1 MPQRPF
7 MGVERKPAP
16 ECIIEFQLFG
26 KKHAREI
33 EVNQD
38 GRKEKKI
45 VYPILRLGRGPSASD
60 GRAVGNGM
68 TISSSSKSNHY
79 KLLKAMDYG
88 RGNTHMA
95 FMLGEAFKLN
105 IVHNVQEKEIN
116 GRKVT
121 VTYANLRDENGV
133 WQVSAPVVQRFDDE
147 TGEPVGDPQ
156 PIKAPEAT
164 VKEKMLLWDAPSV
177 EQWESL
183 FIPGT
188 YTRKDGDREIE
199 VSKNW
204 LQATVKS
211 AVNYEGS
218 GIQQIVSELEG
229 DLPDVDLG
237 LEGVTVLPTVP
248 DVPDMPD
255 AADTIDAPD
264 AEEGNEEDDPLAGL
278 GL

>member
-1 MPQRPF
+1 MNTLAQQARAAADKLTDQTADKGGSFQYQPPVAGPCIGRFITYVEVGRMPQRPF

-95 FMLGEAFKLN
+95 FMLA
-105 IVHNVQEKEIN
+105 
-116 GRKVT
+116 
-121 VTYANLRDENGV
+121 
-133 WQVSAPVVQRFDDE
+133 W
-147 TGEPVGDPQ
+147 
-156 PIKAPEAT
+156 
-164 VKEKMLLWDAPSV
+164 
-177 EQWESL
+177 
-183 FIPGT
+183 
-188 YTRKDGDREIE
+188 
-199 VSKNW
+199 
-204 LQATVKS
+204 
-211 AVNYEGS
+211 
-218 GIQQIVSELEG
+218 
-229 DLPDVDLG
+229 
-237 LEGVTVLPTVP
+237 
-248 DVPDMPD
+248 
-255 AADTIDAPD
+255 
-264 AEEGNEEDDPLAGL
+264 
-278 GL
+278 